1 MVVVVVEPDMTS
13 EACYDNNSDSDE
25 GEPEEGSGVRIPYN
39 LDDWLHFKV
48 EPEVSLLF
56 KNAH

>member
-1 MVVVVVEPDMTS
+1 MVVVVVVVVEPDMTS

-48 EPEVSLLF
+48 EPEVSC
-56 KNAH
+56 